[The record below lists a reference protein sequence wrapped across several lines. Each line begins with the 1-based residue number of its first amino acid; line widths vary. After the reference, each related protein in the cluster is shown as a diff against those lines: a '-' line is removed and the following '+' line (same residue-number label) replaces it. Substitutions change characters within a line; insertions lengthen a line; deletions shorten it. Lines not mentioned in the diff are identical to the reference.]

1 MLQLNLLL
9 RLLLLLL
16 LLNGCL
22 LCPSFEFFCKFL
34 LILLP
39 LLLLLNADAPLFLL
53 LFALLCSLLYLVFLF
68 LFFLKLSFFDLLLEG
83 ASFCTRFILELLQVK
98 AYEQEGGESWLG
110 LCLPEVSDGH
120 LVV

>member
-9 RLLLLLL
+9 HLLLLLL
-16 LLNGCL
+16 LLNGSL

-39 LLLLLNADAPLFLL
+39 FLLLFNADAPLFLL
-53 LFALLCSLLYLVFLF
+53 LFALLGSLLYLVFLF
-68 LFFLKLSFFDLLLEG
+68 LFFFKLSFFDLLLKG

-98 AYEQEGGESWLG
+98 ANAQEGGESWLR
-110 LCLPEVSDGH
+110 LCLPKVIDGR